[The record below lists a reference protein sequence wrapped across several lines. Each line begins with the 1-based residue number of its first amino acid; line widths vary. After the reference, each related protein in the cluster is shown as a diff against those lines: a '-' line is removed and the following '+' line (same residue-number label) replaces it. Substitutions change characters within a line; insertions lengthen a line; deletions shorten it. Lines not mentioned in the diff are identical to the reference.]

1 MTQPIASRTIAGK
14 AVGPVGFGLMGLTRP
29 WAPTEYPAA
38 AKVMKAALDQGANF
52 WNGSL
57 FYGPPHANSLQL
69 LKYYFDSYP
78 EDARKV
84 VLGIKGAFDIK
95 TRTPDCSPEGI
106 RASVE
111 EALKILDGAAKIDV
125 FECARVD
132 PKVPIETSVK
142 TLAELVKEGKI
153 GGIGLSE
160 VNANTIR
167 RAHAVHPI
175 AAVEIELS
183 LFTPDVLTNGVAD
196 TCHELGIPLIAYSPV
211 CRGWLTG
218 QFRSFDDIPENDFR
232 RMMPRFQPDVFDQ
245 NLKLAEAVEAIAK
258 RKGAT
263 VAQVAIAWVR
273 RQGAIPIPGS
283 TKVDRVLE
291 NCQDVLLGEED
302 LAELQRVMD
311 TLPISGQRYGGDN
324 EALLNQ

>member
-1 MTQPIASRTIAGK
+1 MPRSPPSTIAGK
-14 AVGPVGFGLMGLTRP
+14 AVGPVGFGLMSLTRP
-29 WAPTEYPAA
+29 WDPTEYSVA
-38 AKVMKAALDQGANF
+38 AKVMKTALDQGANF

-57 FYGPPHANSLQL
+57 FYGPPHANSLHL
-69 LKYYFDSYP
+69 LKYYFDNNP
-78 EDARKV
+78 EDAKKV
-84 VLGIKGAFDIK
+84 VLSIKGAYDP
-95 TRTPDCSPEGI
+95 TTHTPDGSPEGI

-111 EALKILDGAAKIDV
+111 EALRVLDGKAKIDI

-142 TLAELVKEGKI
+142 ALAELVKEGKI

-183 LFTPDVLTNGVAD
+183 FFTPDVLTNGVAD

-211 CRGWLTG
+211 GRGFLTG
-218 QFRSFDDIPENDFR
+218 QLCKLEDLPENDWR
-232 RMMPRFQPDVFDQ
+232 RMLPRFQPDVFDQ
-245 NLKLAEAVEAIAK
+245 NLKLVEAVEGIAK

-263 VAQVAIAWVR
+263 VAQVAISWVR

-283 TKVDRVLE
+283 TKAERVIE
-291 NCQDVLLGEED
+291 NCTDVPLSEED
-302 LAELQRVMD
+302 MAELQKFMD
-311 TLPISGQRYGGDN
+311 TFPISGQRYGGKF
-324 EALLNQ
+324 EALLSQ